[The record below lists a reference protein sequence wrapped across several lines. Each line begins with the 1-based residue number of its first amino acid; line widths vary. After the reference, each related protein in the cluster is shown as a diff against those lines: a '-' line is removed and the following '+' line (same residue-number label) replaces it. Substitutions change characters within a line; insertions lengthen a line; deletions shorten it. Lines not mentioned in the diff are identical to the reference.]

1 MGKVWIKV
9 YKVMVIY
16 DILILD
22 TLRLLKVKNSKI
34 IEE

>member
-1 MGKVWIKV
+1 MDKVWIKV